1 MSIMTTLLTPCFLI
15 CVLSISNLYCLHQT
29 VTGPTHVHHDGSKS
43 TIDLVLM
50 SEPSFSMLNR
60 CETIPPL
67 ANSDHLGIS
76 LDLSIKPIKTEKT
89 QGRLIW
95 RYAYADWTKACELT
109 DNYNWDSILS
119 EDIETSWKLWH
130 HQFLKIMSESIPNRV
145 IRTRKNLPWLDK
157 SIVNLMKKRNLLFK
171 RAKRTG
177 DYCQYTRTQP
187 HSCST
192 ATGQKEVSLLTLRNP

>member
-1 MSIMTTLLTPCFLI
+1 M
-15 CVLSISNLYCLHQT
+15 HQS
-29 VTGPTHVHHDGSKS
+29 VTGPTHIHHDGSKS
-43 TIDLVLM
+43 TIDLVFM

-76 LDLSIKPIKTEKT
+76 IDFSIKPIKTAKT

-95 RYAYADWTKACELT
+95 RYAFADWTKACELI
-109 DNYNWDSILS
+109 DNYSWDSILS

-130 HQFLKIMSESIPNRV
+130 HQFMKIMSESIPNRI

-157 SIVNLMKKRNLLFK
+157 SIVNLMKRRNLLFECITYILALEYVCAYQDK
-171 RAKRTG
+171 AI
-177 DYCQYTRTQP
+177 P
-187 HSCST
+187 I
-192 ATGQKEVSLLTLRNP
+192 